1 VRVGHAG
8 VGRRTCRSGLA
19 ARSGSNFGRTEL
31 GLSLLDTEKKGGD
44 RTKMEKE
51 KKVGI
56 NLEFHTVLW

>member
-1 VRVGHAG
+1 MRVGHAG

-51 KKVGI
+51 KKAVQHKQFGSS
-56 NLEFHTVLW
+56 V